1 MVYDQTVLSCL
12 EVFRRVTKVWV
23 RGSLVDGASLHVC
36 QAQEHLVTSN
46 PSLKPCHINHP
57 PVAGQSSWTAFRE
70 RASSPFSSMPKSSC
84 PSIRPVYWTTTSH
97 RPCASNLPSPESVF
111 EPLSKVVDI
120 IGLMQSSWSGCGWT
134 VYNHKLTFITIANW
148 RSKFLTWTCWTVTV
162 NPCCC
167 WYTFP
172 W

>member
-1 MVYDQTVLSCL
+1 MWLIRTRYTNGIWPDCFKLPWSFSASHKGLSQRFFGGWC
-12 EVFRRVTKVWV
+12 
-23 RGSLVDGASLHVC
+23 LHVC
-36 QAQEHLVTSN
+36 QAQEHLVTNN

-57 PVAGQSSWTAFRE
+57 PVAGQVSWTAFRE

-120 IGLMQSSWSGCGWT
+120 IGLIRAVGLVVDELFT
-134 VYNHKLTFITIANW
+134 ITN
-148 RSKFLTWTCWTVTV
+148 LQ
-162 NPCCC
+162 
-167 WYTFP
+167 
-172 W
+172 